1 MSDDFLHEIE
11 KMTKDQVKLV
21 DVMQKNEVL
30 EQKNQKLNMELLE
43 LTGHQD

>member
-1 MSDDFLHEIE
+1 MS
-11 KMTKDQVKLV
+11 KDQVKLV
-21 DVMQKNEVL
+21 DVMQKNEEL